1 MGSSSS
7 NRLIVS
13 ILVIAALAIGFW
25 MLLLSPKREKADELG
40 AQVESLK
47 VSREQAQTSVV
58 QAEAARSEFPNDYRQ
73 LVVLGQAV
81 PANDETSSLLVEL
94 NRVAER
100 TKVKFDALQLESQGE
115 TSEQVTSAEGSNV
128 APPSTGTTGSSNA
141 TPAAETV
148 PPTEASASL
157 LPLGAEIGPAGLAV
171 MPYSLSFRGNFFHIA
186 DFMGE
191 LDKMVHTGS
200 SKLSVDGRLTTLDG
214 FALTADSE
222 RNFPYLQA
230 SFDITTFLMPP
241 NQGITAGASP
251 TAPAPSTATPAAAST
266 SSAAA
271 APVSESGAAR

>member
-1 MGSSSS
+1 M
-7 NRLIVS
+7 
-13 ILVIAALAIGFW
+13 
-25 MLLLSPKREKADELG
+25 
-40 AQVESLK
+40 
-47 VSREQAQTSVV
+47 
-58 QAEAARSEFPNDYRQ
+58 
-73 LVVLGQAV
+73 
-81 PANDETSSLLVEL
+81 
-94 NRVAER
+94 
-100 TKVKFDALQLESQGE
+100 
-115 TSEQVTSAEGSNV
+115 
-128 APPSTGTTGSSNA
+128 
-141 TPAAETV
+141 

-214 FALTADSE
+214 FALTEDSE
-222 RNFPYLQA
+222 RRFPYLQA

-241 NQGITAGASP
+241 DQGITAGASP
-251 TAPAPSTATPAAAST
+251 TEPAPSTATPAAAST